1 MKPWRSLLLCAGP
14 VLAALVL
21 GCEDGPPRLVEGR
34 ADMALIPALEIRG
47 DDMTP
52 GKPILTYFASYFG
65 YSVDPARVPRGRWI
79 LTYFASYFGY
89 SCKASAT
96 LGVGDPG
103 EEDVDGD
110 LVGHFA
116 HAGVELLIPFDRQR
130 RSGLFARLGLAGYG
144 YQRFEYD
151 YSGGHDWLKDEG
163 GRVINLLDVAFGLR
177 MRTGDEATLAVQ
189 VHGLGANDV
198 NVADVSVTLDYRL
211 AENVAVG
218 AGFSRMRA
226 SYDDYHGGQWNKVDF
241 DVLGVSLGL
250 TGIF

>member
-52 GKPILTYFASYFG
+52 GKP
-65 YSVDPARVPRGRWI
+65 I

>member
-65 YSVDPARVPRGRWI
+65 YS
-79 LTYFASYFGY
+79 
-89 SCKASAT
+89 CKASAT

-116 HAGVELLIPFDRQR
+116 HAGVVLLIPFDRQR
-130 RSGLFARLGLAGYG
+130 RSGLSARLGLAGYG

-163 GRVINLLDVAFGLR
+163 GRGVIRPQFARASEKVHRPERF
-177 MRTGDEATLAVQ
+177 DERPGKRQAVQ
-189 VHGLGANDV
+189 VERVGRRRALGG
-198 NVADVSVTLDYRL
+198 VSSRRIAARRFLGGH
-211 AENVAVG
+211 G
-218 AGFSRMRA
+218 AGGHHPA
-226 SYDDYHGGQWNKVDF
+226 D
-241 DVLGVSLGL
+241 
-250 TGIF
+250 